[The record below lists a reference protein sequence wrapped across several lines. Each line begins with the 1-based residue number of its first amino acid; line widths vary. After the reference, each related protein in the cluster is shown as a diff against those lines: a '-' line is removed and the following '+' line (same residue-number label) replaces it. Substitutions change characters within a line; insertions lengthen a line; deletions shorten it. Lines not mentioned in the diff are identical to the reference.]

1 MKRTLLLIFLF
12 LFGLVTLFMSSAVL
26 FDWLGIREKEG
37 NFVPAVVWANWL
49 CGFLYLIC
57 AYAVF
62 KNSLRAKI
70 PLIIALFIL
79 IAAYLYLFIHITNGG
94 LYETKTVGAMAFRV
108 GITAL
113 FLFTTIKIFKK

>member
-37 NFVPAVVWANWL
+37 NFVPAVVWTNWL

-79 IAAYLYLFIHITNGG
+79 IAAYLYLIIHISNGG
-94 LYETKTVGAMAFRV
+94 LYETKTVGAMAFRIGV
-108 GITAL
+108 TAL
-113 FLFTTIKIFKK
+113 FLFTTIKIYKK

>member
-26 FDWLGIREKEG
+26 FDWVGIREKEG

-70 PLIIALFIL
+70 PLITALFIL
-79 IAAYLYLFIHITNGG
+79 IAASLYLFIHTSKGG
-94 LYETKTVGAMAFRV
+94 LYETKTVGAMAFRI

>member
-12 LFGLVTLFMSSAVL
+12 LFGLVTLFMSSAVI

-79 IAAYLYLFIHITNGG
+79 IAAYLYLIIHISNGG
-94 LYETKTVGAMAFRV
+94 LYETKTVGAMAFRIV
-108 GITAL
+108 FTAL
-113 FLFTTIKIFKK
+113 YLFTTIKIYKK

>member
-1 MKRTLLLIFLF
+1 MKRTLLLISLF

-49 CGFLYLIC
+49 CGFLYLIA

-70 PLIIALFIL
+70 PLITAVFIL
-79 IAAYLYLFIHITNGG
+79 IAAYLYLFIHISNDG
-94 LYETKTVGAMAFRV
+94 LYETKTMGAMAFRV

>member
-49 CGFLYLIC
+49 CGFLYLDA

-70 PLIIALFIL
+70 PLITALFIL
-79 IAAYLYLFIHITNGG
+79 IAAYLYLFIHISNSG

>member
-70 PLIIALFIL
+70 PLITALFIL
-79 IAAYLYLFIHITNGG
+79 IAAYLYLFIHISNGG
-94 LYETKTVGAMAFRV
+94 LYETKTVGAMAFRIGV
-108 GITAL
+108 TAL
-113 FLFTTIKIFKK
+113 FLFTTIKI